1 MYRNIIF
8 IFSFIVFSS
17 LCLFSCEAQK
27 DMIEG
32 GMHSGNIGKLKADQ
46 HNAKLT
52 RAAESVQDH
61 DSGDGEEE

>member
-1 MYRNIIF
+1 
-8 IFSFIVFSS
+8 
-17 LCLFSCEAQK
+17 
-27 DMIEG
+27 MIEG